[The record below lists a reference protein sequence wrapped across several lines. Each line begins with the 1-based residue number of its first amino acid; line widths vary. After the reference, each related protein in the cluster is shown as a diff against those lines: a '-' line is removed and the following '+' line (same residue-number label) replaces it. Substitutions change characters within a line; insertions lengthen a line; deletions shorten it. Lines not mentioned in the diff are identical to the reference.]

1 MKNLLEQLDRM
12 KGLMVYQKGTP
23 INEISTN
30 VQGVSQSK
38 QTTTTTKSTGSNV
51 EKKESGVSA
60 PEGFQSKDCKIAT
73 HTEPFGVSET
83 VNEGVKNFINY
94 FIGFLEK
101 NYGNIEGGK
110 LSITGIKVF
119 GGASNENQG
128 LVKPEWCNEYDEE
141 KGTTSLK
148 KWSSGCKGFG
158 SDGDTRYGKNDA
170 GTKDNDRLSLERAEG
185 VLEGVIN
192 GLEKI
197 ATENNIEY
205 KKISVDE
212 AKFDSGTVYTNDKV
226 DTEPMHSDL
235 NRGQIVM
242 IDATVCFTK
251 DEPKKCGDRC
261 QDPNNDCKC
270 KDGLNE
276 VDGKCVCEDGS
287 TPDENCGCEKKKK
300 SCPTCQELD
309 EKKEECKCQKGLKE
323 EKDGEGNIKC
333 VCPNE
338 GEELIKSGA
347 KCECKKQPKP
357 PECNQ
362 TYEIKGG
369 RGTKPY
375 NFVTKAFQRK
385 WPFEGTGQVT
395 ISFNPLVVPDAFYV
409 KYGEQEF
416 WSGFVGDVYKMGDGL
431 YKMSSVPRNQK
442 ERFYKDIFPSKITS
456 ENDTSIVD
464 RYPRNFA
471 GELVWYKQ
479 NDGLLESIN
488 AEISK
493 VGGTPINNIF
503 KNGDGNAEKITN
515 GIKNTKTKLKD
526 IYDSYGNVLKGDT
539 SFTLKKESGEEEN
552 IMIIVFSPLSETLFN
567 MKIECK

>member
-60 PEGFQSKDCKIAT
+60 PEGFQSKDCKVAT

-83 VNEGVKNFINY
+83 VNEGVKKFINY

-158 SDGDTRYGKNDA
+158 SDGDKRYGKNDA

-205 KKISVDE
+205 KKISVDDVI
-212 AKFDSGTVYTNDKV
+212 FDSGTVYTNDKV

-251 DEPKKCGDRC
+251 DEPKKCDDRC

-270 KDGLNE
+270 KDGLKE

-287 TPDENCGCEKKKK
+287 TPDENCKCPKPVKECGNCEKLNEDTGE
-300 SCPTCQELD
+300 C
-309 EKKEECKCQKGLKE
+309 ECKDGLTKV
-323 EKDGEGNIKC
+323 DGKC
-333 VCPNE
+333 VCE
-338 GEELIKSGA
+338 DKDKIQQGC
-347 KCECKKQPKP
+347 KCVNPIP
-357 PECNQ
+357 CNFEK
-362 TYEIKGG
+362 EISGG
-369 RGTKPY
+369 RGFKDNSYISKKMENMPIPGDIGG
-375 NFVTKAFQRK
+375 K
-385 WPFEGTGQVT
+385 VT
-395 ISFNPLVVPDAFYV
+395 ITLDSLVVPDAFYV
-409 KYGEQEF
+409 RYGTKDETYFDEF
-416 WSGFVGDVYKMGDGL
+416 SGFMGDVSNENHTQINLSPQEKKLMYKIQIPRVKEKIKKAIAAGDND
-431 YKMSSVPRNQK
+431 YSVMNNGR
-442 ERFYKDIFPSKITS
+442 
-456 ENDTSIVD
+456 
-464 RYPRNFA
+464 RNFI
-471 GELVWYKQ
+471 GELLVYK
-479 NDGLLESIN
+479 NDLGLSQSIKDQ
-488 AEISK
+488 ISK
-493 VGGTPINNIF
+493 YKGKTQVTSIF
-503 KNGDGNAEKITN
+503 KNGDDKAQTITN
-515 GIKNTKTKLKD
+515 NIADGKV
-526 IYDSYGNVLKGDT
+526 SYGEGLSQYG
-539 SFTLKKESGEEEN
+539 N
-552 IMIIVFSPLSETLFN
+552 IMEKEFSFEIEKREGASLTILVFSPLSKTKFTLSV
-567 MKIECK
+567 KCES

>member
-60 PEGFQSKDCKIAT
+60 PEGFQSKDCKVAT

-141 KGTTSLK
+141 KGTISLK

-158 SDGDTRYGKNDA
+158 SDGDKRYGKNDA

-251 DEPKKCGDRC
+251 DEPKKCDDRC

-270 KDGLNE
+270 KDGLKE

-287 TPDENCGCEKKKK
+287 TPDENCKCPKPVKECGNCEKLNEDTGE
-300 SCPTCQELD
+300 C
-309 EKKEECKCQKGLKE
+309 ECKDGLTKV
-323 EKDGEGNIKC
+323 DGKC
-333 VCPNE
+333 VCE
-338 GEELIKSGA
+338 DKDKIQQGC
-347 KCECKKQPKP
+347 KCVNPIP
-357 PECNQ
+357 CNFEK
-362 TYEIKGG
+362 EISGG
-369 RGTKPY
+369 RGFKDNSYISKKMENMPIPGDIGG
-375 NFVTKAFQRK
+375 K
-385 WPFEGTGQVT
+385 VT
-395 ISFNPLVVPDAFYV
+395 ITLDSLVVPDAFYV
-409 KYGEQEF
+409 RYGTKDETYFDEF
-416 WSGFVGDVYKMGDGL
+416 SGFMGDVSNENHTQINLSPQEKKLMYKIQIPRVKEKIKKAIAAGDND
-431 YKMSSVPRNQK
+431 YSVMNNGR
-442 ERFYKDIFPSKITS
+442 
-456 ENDTSIVD
+456 
-464 RYPRNFA
+464 RNFI
-471 GELVWYKQ
+471 GELLVYK
-479 NDGLLESIN
+479 NDLGLSQSIKDQ
-488 AEISK
+488 ISK
-493 VGGTPINNIF
+493 YKGKTQVTSIF
-503 KNGDGNAEKITN
+503 KNGDDKAQTITN
-515 GIKNTKTKLKD
+515 NIADGKV
-526 IYDSYGNVLKGDT
+526 SYGEGLSQYG
-539 SFTLKKESGEEEN
+539 N
-552 IMIIVFSPLSETLFN
+552 IMEKEFSFEIEKREGASLTILVFSPLSKTKFTLSV
-567 MKIECK
+567 KCES

>member
-60 PEGFQSKDCKIAT
+60 PEGFQSKDCKVAT

-141 KGTTSLK
+141 KGTISLK

-158 SDGDTRYGKNDA
+158 SDGDKRYGKNDA

-205 KKISVDE
+205 KKISVDDVI
-212 AKFDSGTVYTNDKV
+212 FDSGTVYTNDKV

-251 DEPKKCGDRC
+251 DEPKKCDDRC

-270 KDGLNE
+270 KDGLKE

-287 TPDENCGCEKKKK
+287 TPDENCKCPKPVKECGNCEKLNEDTGE
-300 SCPTCQELD
+300 C
-309 EKKEECKCQKGLKE
+309 ECKDGLTKV
-323 EKDGEGNIKC
+323 DGKC
-333 VCPNE
+333 VCE
-338 GEELIKSGA
+338 DKDKIQQGC
-347 KCECKKQPKP
+347 KCVNPIP
-357 PECNQ
+357 CNFEK
-362 TYEIKGG
+362 EISGG
-369 RGTKPY
+369 RGFKDNSYISKKMENMPIPGDIGG
-375 NFVTKAFQRK
+375 K
-385 WPFEGTGQVT
+385 VT
-395 ISFNPLVVPDAFYV
+395 ITLDSLVVPDAFYV
-409 KYGEQEF
+409 RYGTKDETYFDEF
-416 WSGFVGDVYKMGDGL
+416 SGFMGDVSNENHTQINLSPQEKKLMYKIQIPRVKEKIKKAIAAGDND
-431 YKMSSVPRNQK
+431 YSVMNNGR
-442 ERFYKDIFPSKITS
+442 
-456 ENDTSIVD
+456 
-464 RYPRNFA
+464 RNFI
-471 GELVWYKQ
+471 GELLVYK
-479 NDGLLESIN
+479 NDLGLSQSIKDQ
-488 AEISK
+488 ISK
-493 VGGTPINNIF
+493 YKGKTQVTSIF
-503 KNGDGNAEKITN
+503 KNGDDKAQTITN
-515 GIKNTKTKLKD
+515 NIADGKV
-526 IYDSYGNVLKGDT
+526 SYGEGLSQYG
-539 SFTLKKESGEEEN
+539 N
-552 IMIIVFSPLSETLFN
+552 IMEKEFSFEIEKREGASLTILVFSPLSKTKFTLSV
-567 MKIECK
+567 KCES

>member
-60 PEGFQSKDCKIAT
+60 PEGFQSKDCKVAT

-83 VNEGVKNFINY
+83 VNEGVKKFINY

-128 LVKPEWCNEYDEE
+128 LVKPEWCNEYDKE
-141 KGTTSLK
+141 KGTSSLK

-205 KKISVDE
+205 KKISVDDVI
-212 AKFDSGTVYTNDKV
+212 FDSGTVYTNDKV

-251 DEPKKCGDRC
+251 DEPKKCDDRC
-261 QDPNNDCKC
+261 KDPNNDCKC
-270 KDGLNE
+270 KDGLTE

-287 TPDENCGCEKKKK
+287 TPDENCKCPKPVKECGNCEKLNEDTGE
-300 SCPTCQELD
+300 C
-309 EKKEECKCQKGLKE
+309 ECKDGLTKV
-323 EKDGEGNIKC
+323 DGKC
-333 VCPNE
+333 VCE
-338 GEELIKSGA
+338 DKDKIQQGC
-347 KCECKKQPKP
+347 KCVNPIP
-357 PECNQ
+357 CNFEK
-362 TYEIKGG
+362 EISGG
-369 RGTKPY
+369 RGFKDNSYISKKMENMPIPGDIGG
-375 NFVTKAFQRK
+375 K
-385 WPFEGTGQVT
+385 VT
-395 ISFNPLVVPDAFYV
+395 ITLDSLVVPDAFYV
-409 KYGEQEF
+409 RYGTKDETYFDEF
-416 WSGFVGDVYKMGDGL
+416 SGFMGDVSNENHTQINLSPQEKKLMYKIQIPRVKEKIKKAIAAGDND
-431 YKMSSVPRNQK
+431 YSVMNNGR
-442 ERFYKDIFPSKITS
+442 
-456 ENDTSIVD
+456 
-464 RYPRNFA
+464 RNFI
-471 GELVWYKQ
+471 GELLVYK
-479 NDGLLESIN
+479 NDLGLSQSIKDQ
-488 AEISK
+488 ISK
-493 VGGTPINNIF
+493 YKGKTQVTSIF
-503 KNGDGNAEKITN
+503 KNGDDKAQTITN
-515 GIKNTKTKLKD
+515 NIADGKV
-526 IYDSYGNVLKGDT
+526 SYGEGLSQYG
-539 SFTLKKESGEEEN
+539 N
-552 IMIIVFSPLSETLFN
+552 IMEKEFSFEIEKREGASLTILVFSPLSKTKFTLSV
-567 MKIECK
+567 KCES

>member
-60 PEGFQSKDCKIAT
+60 PEGFQSKDCKVAT

-83 VNEGVKNFINY
+83 VNEGVKKFINY

-141 KGTTSLK
+141 KGTISLK

-158 SDGDTRYGKNDA
+158 EDGDTRYGKNVA

-197 ATENNIEY
+197 ATEKNIEY
-205 KKISVDE
+205 KKINVDDVI
-212 AKFDSGTVYTNDKV
+212 FDSGTVYSNDKV

-251 DEPKKCGDRC
+251 DEPKKCDDRC

-270 KDGLNE
+270 KDGLKE

-287 TPDENCGCEKKKK
+287 TPDENCKCPKPVKECGNCEKLNEDTGE
-300 SCPTCQELD
+300 C
-309 EKKEECKCQKGLKE
+309 ECKDGLTKV
-323 EKDGEGNIKC
+323 DGKC
-333 VCPNE
+333 VCE
-338 GEELIKSGA
+338 DKDKIQQGC
-347 KCECKKQPKP
+347 KCVNPIP
-357 PECNQ
+357 CNFEK
-362 TYEIKGG
+362 EISGG
-369 RGTKPY
+369 RGFKDNSYISKKMENMPIPGDIGG
-375 NFVTKAFQRK
+375 K
-385 WPFEGTGQVT
+385 VT
-395 ISFNPLVVPDAFYV
+395 ITLDSLVVPDAFYV
-409 KYGEQEF
+409 RYGTKDETYFDEF
-416 WSGFVGDVYKMGDGL
+416 SGFMGDVSNENHTQINLSPQEKKLMYKIQIPRVKEKIKKAIAAGDND
-431 YKMSSVPRNQK
+431 YSVMNNGR
-442 ERFYKDIFPSKITS
+442 
-456 ENDTSIVD
+456 
-464 RYPRNFA
+464 RNFI
-471 GELVWYKQ
+471 GELLVYK
-479 NDGLLESIN
+479 NDLGLSQSIKDQ
-488 AEISK
+488 ISK
-493 VGGTPINNIF
+493 YKGKTQVTSIF
-503 KNGDGNAEKITN
+503 KNGDDKAQTITN
-515 GIKNTKTKLKD
+515 NIADGKV
-526 IYDSYGNVLKGDT
+526 SYGEGLSQYG
-539 SFTLKKESGEEEN
+539 N
-552 IMIIVFSPLSETLFN
+552 IMEKEFSFEIEKREGASLTILVFSPLSKTKFTLSV
-567 MKIECK
+567 KCES

>member
-60 PEGFQSKDCKIAT
+60 PEGFQSKDCKVAT

-83 VNEGVKNFINY
+83 VNEGVKKFINY

-141 KGTTSLK
+141 KGTISLK

-158 SDGDTRYGKNDA
+158 SDGDKRYGKNDA

-205 KKISVDE
+205 KKISVDD
-212 AKFDSGTVYTNDKV
+212 AIFDSGTVYTNDKV

-251 DEPKKCGDRC
+251 DEPKKCDDRC

-270 KDGLNE
+270 KDGLKE

-287 TPDENCGCEKKKK
+287 TPDENCKCPKPVKECGNCEKLNEQTGE
-300 SCPTCQELD
+300 C
-309 EKKEECKCQKGLKE
+309 ECKDGLTKV
-323 EKDGEGNIKC
+323 DGKC
-333 VCPNE
+333 VCE
-338 GEELIKSGA
+338 DKDKIQQGC
-347 KCECKKQPKP
+347 KCVNPIP
-357 PECNQ
+357 CNFEK
-362 TYEIKGG
+362 EISGG
-369 RGTKPY
+369 RGFKDNSYISKKMENMPIPGDIGG
-375 NFVTKAFQRK
+375 K
-385 WPFEGTGQVT
+385 VT
-395 ISFNPLVVPDAFYV
+395 ITLDSLVVPDAFYV
-409 KYGEQEF
+409 RYGTKDETYFDEF
-416 WSGFVGDVYKMGDGL
+416 SGFMGDVSNENHTQINLSPQEKKLMYKIQIPRVKEKIKKAIAAGDND
-431 YKMSSVPRNQK
+431 YSVMNNGR
-442 ERFYKDIFPSKITS
+442 
-456 ENDTSIVD
+456 
-464 RYPRNFA
+464 RNFI
-471 GELVWYKQ
+471 GELLVYK
-479 NDGLLESIN
+479 NDLGLSQSIKDQ
-488 AEISK
+488 ISK
-493 VGGTPINNIF
+493 YKGKTQVTSIF
-503 KNGDGNAEKITN
+503 KNGDDKAQTITN
-515 GIKNTKTKLKD
+515 NIADGKV
-526 IYDSYGNVLKGDT
+526 SYGEGLSQYG
-539 SFTLKKESGEEEN
+539 N
-552 IMIIVFSPLSETLFN
+552 IMEKEFSFEIEKREGASLTILVFSPLSKTKFTLSV
-567 MKIECK
+567 KCES